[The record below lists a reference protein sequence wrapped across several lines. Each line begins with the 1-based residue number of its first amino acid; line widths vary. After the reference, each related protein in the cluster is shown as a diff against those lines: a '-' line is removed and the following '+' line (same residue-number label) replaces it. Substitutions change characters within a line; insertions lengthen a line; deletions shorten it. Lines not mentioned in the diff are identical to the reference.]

1 LLKERLAGLA
11 DRKTAVGGGSGDA
24 APALILNSERG
35 LGTGGVTGGGGEAGR
50 KGALAEPG
58 LAIPSGGLLSRKDTA
73 SGNTNSSPP
82 SDKIN
87 TINKSG
93 QKNMK
98 MIETNM
104 E

>member
-1 LLKERLAGLA
+1 VFLLKERLAGLA

-24 APALILNSERG
+24 EPALILNSERG
-35 LGTGGVTGGGGEAGR
+35 LGTGGVTGGGGEDGR

-58 LAIPSGGLLSRKDTA
+58 GLPTPSGGLLSRKDSA

-87 TINKSG
+87 TINK
-93 QKNMK
+93 
-98 MIETNM
+98 ILT
-104 E
+104 

>member
-1 LLKERLAGLA
+1 MFLRLAGLA
-11 DRKTAVGGGSGDA
+11 DRKTAVGGSGDA

-35 LGTGGVTGGGGEAGR
+35 LGTGGVTGGGEAGR

-58 LAIPSGGLLSRKDTA
+58 LAIPSGGLLSRKDSA
-73 SGNTNSSPP
+73 SGITNSSPP

-87 TINKSG
+87 TINKNRH
-93 QKNMK
+93 KK
-98 MIETNM
+98 MVETNM